1 MKIYGA
7 RCFNMFNDE
16 KNVNSN
22 ITSIFD
28 ELDLIYE
35 SEKKILLENMSE
47 EEFIKFFEKIYY
59 KYEDAFKRLA

>member
-1 MKIYGA
+1 
-7 RCFNMFNDE
+7 MFNDE

-28 ELDLIYE
+28 ELDLIYD

>member
-1 MKIYGA
+1 
-7 RCFNMFNDE
+7 MFNDE

>member
-1 MKIYGA
+1 
-7 RCFNMFNDE
+7 MFNDE

-22 ITSIFD
+22 STSIFD

-47 EEFIKFFEKIYY
+47 EEFINFFEKIYY